1 MRILIADDHDLVRE
15 TIGAFLLKEGVEQVD
30 SAGNLHEAKDLV
42 RAHVSYDLILL
53 DYNMPGMDGL
63 KGLSDIQQMNPDNP
77 VAIISGTASREIA
90 DAAIRQGAAGFV
102 PKTLGSKSMVMAV
115 KFMAAGEVFLPASF
129 MQQDETS
136 SKTNG
141 LTTRERDVLRG
152 ICAGLSNKEIARDH
166 DLQEVTVKLHVKT
179 LCKKLSARNR
189 TQAAMY
195 GRDQNLI

>member
-15 TIGAFLLKEGVEQVD
+15 TIGAFLMKEGIEEVE
-30 SAGNLHEAKDLV
+30 SAGNLHEAKELV
-42 RAHVSYDLILL
+42 EKNISYDLILL

-63 KGLSDIQQMNPDNP
+63 KGLAQLKEINADNP
-77 VAIISGTASREIA
+77 IAIISGTASREIA
-90 DAAIRQGAAGFV
+90 DAAIKQGAAGFV

-129 MQQDETS
+129 MQQDNEAP
-136 SKTNG
+136 KAG
-141 LTTRERDVLRG
+141 LTTREREVLRG

-195 GRDQNLI
+195 GRDLNLV

>member
-15 TIGAFLLKEGVEQVD
+15 TIGAFLMKEGIEEVE
-30 SAGNLHEAKDLV
+30 SAGNLHEAKELV
-42 RAHVSYDLILL
+42 EKNISYDLILL

-63 KGLSDIQQMNPDNP
+63 KGLAQLKEIHADNP
-77 VAIISGTASREIA
+77 IAIISGTASREIA
-90 DAAIRQGAAGFV
+90 DAAIKQGAAGFV

-129 MQQDETS
+129 MQQDNEAP
-136 SKTNG
+136 KAG
-141 LTTRERDVLRG
+141 LTTREREVLRG

-195 GRDQNLI
+195 GRDLNLV

>member
-1 MRILIADDHDLVRE
+1 MDILIADDHDLVVE
-15 TIGAFLLKEGVEQVD
+15 TLSAFLKLEGIERVD
-30 SAGNLHEAKDLV
+30 CATHLHEAKELV
-42 RAHVSYDLILL
+42 LKNISYDLILL

-63 KGLSDIQQMNPDNP
+63 KGLSELQDINPDNP
-77 VAIISGTASREIA
+77 IAIISGTASREVA
-90 DAAIRQGAAGFV
+90 EAAINQGAVGFV

-115 KFMAAGEVFLPASF
+115 KFMAAGEIFLPASF
-129 MQQDETS
+129 MQQGKDAP
-136 SKTNG
+136 KGG
-141 LTTRERDVLRG
+141 LTSRELDVLKG

>member
-15 TIGAFLLKEGVEQVD
+15 TIGAFLTKEGIELVD
-30 SAGNLHEAKDLV
+30 SAGNLQEALDLV
-42 RAHVSYDLILL
+42 SSNIPYDLVLL

-63 KGLSDIQQMNPDNP
+63 KGLEKMMKASGDNP
-77 VAIISGTASREIA
+77 VAIISGTASRDIA
-90 DAAIRQGAAGFV
+90 EATIKLGGAGFV
-102 PKTLGSKSMVMAV
+102 PKTLASKSMVMAV
-115 KFMAAGEVFLPASF
+115 KFMAAGETFLPASF
-129 MQQDETS
+129 MQQNDEAP
-136 SKTNG
+136 KAG
-141 LTTRERDVLRG
+141 LTIREREVLRG
-152 ICAGLSNKEIARDH
+152 ICAGQSNKEIARDC